1 MSEKEK
7 NSSTSPNLAL
17 SDGVPEGLVAIDT
30 VLEITDELTAESGK
44 KVIYMKIYL
53 HLNGLFN
60 IFGVYLNN
68 FVQFSIWMY
77 AY

>member
-1 MSEKEK
+1 MPDKEK

-44 KVIYMKIYL
+44 KVSYMKIYL
-53 HLNGLFN
+53 HLNGLFWSLAKLFRT
-60 IFGVYLNN
+60 I
-68 FVQFSIWMY
+68 
-77 AY
+77 